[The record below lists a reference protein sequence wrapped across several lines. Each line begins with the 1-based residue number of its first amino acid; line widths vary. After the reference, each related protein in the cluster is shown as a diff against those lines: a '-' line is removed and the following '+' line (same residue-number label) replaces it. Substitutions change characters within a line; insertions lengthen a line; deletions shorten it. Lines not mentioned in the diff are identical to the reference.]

1 MRRLKAWEKRRIF
14 LLDNANCQYE
24 GIASEFGLDEHELI
38 AWLLK
43 QGCFPK

>member
-24 GIASEFGLDEHELI
+24 GIASEFGLDER
-38 AWLLK
+38 
-43 QGCFPK
+43 PKGDCPWRADAAA